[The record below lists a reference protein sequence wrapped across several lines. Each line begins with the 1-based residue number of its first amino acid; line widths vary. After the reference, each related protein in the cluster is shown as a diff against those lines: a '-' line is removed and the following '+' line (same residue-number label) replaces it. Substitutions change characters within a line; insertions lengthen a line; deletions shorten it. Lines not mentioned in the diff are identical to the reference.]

1 MKFFVM
7 IANGVKLVKK
17 WSVIA
22 LVFVLSFSAAFPVL
36 GNDAAENAAHSEGLI
51 EEWDNALK
59 PYGFERVPASSVS
72 AELRASASSWPK
84 TLKKIL
90 AQLESRHSTAVEQDS
105 GPRLYSSNRTYECK
119 RKVGGLGNGWF
130 KHFVDG
136 VIGRRHGKQIFSSV
150 SNDRWAHTGLTLGTK
165 VSNVSVKSS
174 ITSDR
179 RKLTMKSSWV
189 VSAGIPTPWGE
200 YYFHSEAVSNSCT
213 KSP

>member
-1 MKFFVM
+1 MKFFVL
-7 IANGVKLVKK
+7 IAREGNLVKK
-17 WSVIA
+17 WPVIA
-22 LVFVLSFSAAFPVL
+22 LVLVLSFSAACPVL
-36 GNDAAENAAHSEGLI
+36 GNDAAENPAHSKDSI

-59 PYGFERVPASSVS
+59 AYGFERVPGNSVS

-84 TLKKIL
+84 SLKKIM
-90 AQLESRHSTAVEQDS
+90 AQLESRHAAAVEQDS

-119 RKVGGLGNGWF
+119 QKVGSLGNGWF

-136 VIGRRHGKQIFSSV
+136 VIGRRRGKQIFSSV
-150 SNDRWAHTGLTLGTK
+150 SNDRWAHIGITLGAK

-189 VSAGIPTPWGE
+189 VSVGIPTPWGE
-200 YYFHSEAVSNSCT
+200 YYFYSEAVSNSCA